1 MTTQET
7 PALTDRNLPAPWVA
21 CEVCS
26 STVPALPDLDGSPR
40 CPNCAQNARLTTA
53 AYDHLAQLLA
63 PVLGAWGNHYAAQGM
78 TRAQLFTA
86 LDIWAGLGL
95 SDRAQGEQLAA
106 LLTDAM
112 QEHTPPVFTP
122 APPDRVQL
130 DARTVPQVL
139 SFTLDH
145 AQPQADGAGRIDRR
159 LSFTVREADGRLT
172 ERLHLAPG
180 CDVLLILNTTPQG
193 DALLIYTGIHGQTD
207 PARNEALR
215 VPADLLPQV
224 RAALGYTFTAGGAQ

>member
-1 MTTQET
+1 
-7 PALTDRNLPAPWVA
+7 
-21 CEVCS
+21 
-26 STVPALPDLDGSPR
+26 
-40 CPNCAQNARLTTA
+40 
-53 AYDHLAQLLA
+53 
-63 PVLGAWGNHYAAQGM
+63 M
-78 TRAQLFTA
+78 TRPQLFTA
-86 LDIWAGLGL
+86 LEIWAGGYPN
-95 SDRAQGEQLAA
+95 DRAQHRHLTA

-122 APPDRVQL
+122 APPDRVEL

-159 LSFTVREADGRLT
+159 LSFTVRGSDGSVSNWGGLY
-172 ERLHLAPG
+172 PG

-193 DALLIYTGIHGQTD
+193 DALLIYTGIHGQAD
-207 PARNEALR
+207 PVGHEALR
-215 VPADLLPQV
+215 VPAELLPQV

>member
-1 MTTQET
+1 MTTKE
-7 PALTDRNLPAPWVA
+7 P
-21 CEVCS
+21 
-26 STVPALPDLDGSPR
+26 PALPDLDGSPR
-40 CPNCAQNARLTTA
+40 CPSCAQTARLTTA

-63 PVLGAWGNHYAAQGM
+63 PALGAWGNHYAAQGM
-78 TRAQLFTA
+78 TRAQ
-86 LDIWAGLGL
+86 
-95 SDRAQGEQLAA
+95 GEQLAA
-106 LLTDAM
+106 LLSDAM
-112 QEHTPPVFTP
+112 QDNPPPVFTP

-159 LSFTVREADGRLT
+159 LTFTVREADGRLT